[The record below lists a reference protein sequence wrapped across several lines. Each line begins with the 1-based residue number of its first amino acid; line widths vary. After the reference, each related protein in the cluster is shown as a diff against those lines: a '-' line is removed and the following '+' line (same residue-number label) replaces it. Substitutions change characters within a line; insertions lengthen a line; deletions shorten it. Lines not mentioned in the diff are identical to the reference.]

1 MEENRNKR
9 KSCLATVA
17 LIMGIIAL
25 VTAFTPAIT
34 YVSVFFSV
42 LATVFAVI
50 CLFFRVSKRK
60 AVVALV
66 LAILAVAVSL
76 CLWIFFIHAIGE
88 GIEAGFDDIGN
99 GIRDVLD
106 RFMSTMEK
114 SGAPAEETIAVFT
127 E

>member
-1 MEENRNKR
+1 M
-9 KSCLATVA
+9 
-17 LIMGIIAL
+17 
-25 VTAFTPAIT
+25 
-34 YVSVFFSV
+34 
-42 LATVFAVI
+42 FAVI

-60 AVVALV
+60 AVIALV

-76 CLWIFFIHAIGE
+76 CLWIFLMHAIGE

-99 GIRDVLD
+99 GITDVLD